1 MFADYEDYIK
11 CQEKVSALY
20 KVSMSAR
27 GKQEEHKSHTVL
39 YITII
44 YNVLY
49 LYSIYYTIVYGVYC
63 VALQS
68 TMHCKTS
75 VNTFIVQVEFF
86 KWTRGLPE
94 NLSCTMNGHTQPD

>member
-1 MFADYEDYIK
+1 MFADYEAYIK

-27 GKQEEHKSHTVL
+27 GNQEELESHTVL

-49 LYSIYYTIVYGVYC
+49 LYSIYYPIVYFVYYA
-63 VALQS
+63 VLQS
-68 TMHCKTS
+68 TMHCKQS
-75 VNTFIVQVEFF
+75 VSYQTIDIDASICLHNSHI
-86 KWTRGLPE
+86 
-94 NLSCTMNGHTQPD
+94 